1 MLSSEDVGGHETIKC
16 HYDFS
21 TPLQGMG
28 RSGYQ
33 TLKFY
38 TERDLLGAVPITG
51 EVRLVTA
58 ANHYFYHSIVT
69 EASNLNFVAVTLNLG
84 DSQEYDAVLNPDG
97 VWHVNGS
104 PDWYNINN
112 IEFYF
117 ERTDT
122 NDMIFYVDAL
132 YFSHGRYRYNT
143 SDVVGLQRDFD
154 LVDDNLK
161 SDAECESRAKTLLW
175 QLKDAPI
182 RIDVETKGNPNILIG
197 DRLAMS
203 LCAENIGCGWNEYY
217 DVLSVEHDFGKDGFK
232 TKASMV
238 NSSNIRQL
246 PVGTPYEAMAK
257 KFNIQHDVAKGLQII
272 K

>member
-1 MLSSEDVGGHETIKC
+1 
-16 HYDFS
+16 
-21 TPLQGMG
+21 
-28 RSGYQ
+28 
-33 TLKFY
+33 
-38 TERDLLGAVPITG
+38 
-51 EVRLVTA
+51 
-58 ANHYFYHSIVT
+58 VT

-132 YFSHGRYRYNT
+132 YFSKGRYRANV
-143 SDVVGLQRDFD
+143 SDVDGEQRDLD
-154 LVDDNLK
+154 IIDDNLK
-161 SDAECESRAKTLLW
+161 SDDECLCRAQALLY

-182 RIDVETKGNPNILIG
+182 RIDIETLGNSNILIG
-197 DRLAMS
+197 DHIPMS
-203 LCAENIGCGWNEYY
+203 IPAENIGVDWTEYY
-217 DVLSVEHDFGKDGFK
+217 DVISVEHNFGKEEWK
-232 TKASMV
+232 TKASMI

-246 PVGTPYEAMAK
+246 PCGTPLESTAK
-257 KFNIQHDVAKGLQII
+257 KFNIQHDVAKGLLII